1 MHTSLRFALALGLL
15 ACAGGAFAGSSPQTG
30 SFQVTA
36 SVAKSCQVAATTN
49 IAFGAYDP
57 LSTTDKDASGSVTV
71 KCSQGVTNIVVTLDQ
86 GANPAVGSTAA
97 APMRQMAS
105 GADRLAYQIYSDA
118 TRSSVWGNTAAT
130 GVSIAGPTAAATPD
144 VLTTYGRINAGV
156 DAAVGS
162 YTDTVGVTA
171 TF

>member
-1 MHTSLRFALALGLL
+1 MRTALRSALALALL
-15 ACAGGAFAGSSPQTG
+15 AFAGSAFAGASPQTG

-36 SVAKSCQVAATTN
+36 SVAKSCQVSATSN

-57 LSTTDKDASGSVTV
+57 LASTDTDAAGSVTV

-86 GANPAVGSTAA
+86 GANAAAGSTAA
-97 APMRQMAS
+97 APIRQMAS
-105 GADRLAYQIYSDA
+105 GTDRLPYQIYSNA
-118 TRSSVWGNTAAT
+118 GRTTVWGNTAAT
-130 GVSIAGPTAAATPD
+130 GVTIAGPTAAATPD
-144 VLTTYGRINAGV
+144 VLPTYGRIAAGT
-156 DAAVGS
+156 DAAVGT